1 MSDLLIEGITYEE
14 PKPGLVDKVKDG
26 VKNYILPP
34 PTDTEEIEEKRESLA
49 ILASLGTAKDY
60 LGVQM
65 SLGDVKKLSPK
76 GVRIFLLSVPK

>member
-34 PTDTEEIEEKRESLA
+34 PTDTEEIEEKRESGNSCFTRNSQRLPRCPNE
-49 ILASLGTAKDY
+49 SW
-60 LGVQM
+60 
-65 SLGDVKKLSPK
+65 
-76 GVRIFLLSVPK
+76 